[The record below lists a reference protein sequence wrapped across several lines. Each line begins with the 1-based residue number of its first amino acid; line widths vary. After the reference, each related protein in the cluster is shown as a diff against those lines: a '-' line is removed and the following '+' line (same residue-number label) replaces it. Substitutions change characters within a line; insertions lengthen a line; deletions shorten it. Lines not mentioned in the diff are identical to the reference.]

1 MVALSI
7 LSFGLAGAASAAP
20 AGPAAPAALVA
31 LPAADAGTTA
41 ADQVLTWTGSNS
53 VTQYASAPATAKAG
67 PATIVFENSVATG
80 NTVSMSHTLTFDTS
94 TAGYNHDVALDI
106 LANPLDENGGRWEV
120 DVDLTPGTYRYF
132 CVIPGHGQMVGEL
145 VVTEGGGQEDT
156 TAPTVTPQVTGDK
169 DADGAYIGAATV
181 SLAAEDADSGVAS
194 VEYALDG
201 GDLQPY
207 TSPLVLNEP
216 GMHMV
221 DYRATDNAGNVSE
234 TGTVH
239 VVVVAAG
246 EDTTA
251 PVVSAEVTGQLDDDG
266 AYVGTATVAL
276 TATDVGSGVASVE
289 YALDGGEYTAYASPV
304 PVGEPGEHTVTY
316 RATDKAGNV
325 SEPGST
331 TFTVVEAPEDTTA
344 PVVTAEVT
352 GKQDADGAYEGSAT
366 VQLHAVDDGSG
377 VASVEYA
384 LDGGDYQEYTAPV
397 VFDEVGMHM
406 LDYRATDKAGNVSE
420 AGMVHVVVVEAG
432 PPPDTTPPI
441 ASAQVDGVQ
450 DANGVYVDEATV
462 TVTARDSGSGVA
474 FIEYS
479 LDDSAFR
486 EYDGPMVI
494 EEPGAHALRYRA
506 TDNVG
511 NVTRTGTLRF
521 TLLRQGIDACP
532 ASDERATVFFGN
544 LDSRVANVD
553 TGDGCT
559 VADLLDADGP
569 WVSHKAF
576 VSHVTDVAG
585 GIAAKGIITSADL
598 KALVQ
603 AAKRS
608 SIGN

>member
-1 MVALSI
+1 
-7 LSFGLAGAASAAP
+7 AGAASAAP
-20 AGPAAPAALVA
+20 AGPAAQAVQAGSLA
-31 LPAADAGTTA
+31 TAGDAGTATT
-41 ADQVLTWTGSNS
+41 DQVLTWTGSNS

-80 NTVSMSHTLTFDTS
+80 NTVGMSHTLTFDTS
-94 TAGYNHDVALDI
+94 TPGYNHDVTLDI
-106 LANPLDENGGRWEV
+106 LANPLDENGGRWEQ
-120 DVDLTPGTYRYF
+120 DVVLTPGTYRYY
-132 CVIPGHGQMVGEL
+132 CVIPGHSTMVGEL
-145 VVTEGGGQEDT
+145 VVTEDGGEVDT
-156 TAPTVTPQVTGDK
+156 TAPTVTPEVTGEQ
-169 DADGAYIGAATV
+169 DADGAYVGSATV
-181 SLAAEDADSGVAS
+181 SLAAEDAGSGVKS

-207 TSPLVLNEP
+207 TAPLVLNDP
-216 GMHMV
+216 GAHSV
-221 DYRATDNAGNVSE
+221 AYRATDNAGNVSE
-234 TGTVH
+234 TGTVD

-251 PVVSAEVTGQLDDDG
+251 PVVTAEVTGQLDGDG
-266 AYVGTATVAL
+266 AYIGTATVAL
-276 TATDVGSGVASVE
+276 SATDTGSGVASVE
-289 YALDGGEYTAYASPV
+289 YALDGGEYTAYSAPV
-304 PVGEPGEHTVTY
+304 AVDGPGEHTVTY

-325 SEPGST
+325 SEPGSS
-331 TFTVVEAPEDTTA
+331 TFTVVEPPEDTTA

-366 VQLHAVDDGSG
+366 VQLHAEDAGSG

-384 LDGGDYQEYTAPV
+384 LDGGDFQEYTAPV
-397 VFDEVGMHM
+397 VLDQVGMHM

-450 DANGVYVDEATV
+450 DANGVYVDQATV
-462 TVTARDSGSGVA
+462 TITARDSGSGVA

-486 EYDGPMVI
+486 EYEGPMVI
-494 EEPGAHALRYRA
+494 EESGAHAVRYRA

-511 NVTRTGTLRF
+511 NVTRTGTLTF
-521 TLLRQGIDACP
+521 ALTVKTVDACP
-532 ASDERATVFFGN
+532 ASDERDTVFFGD
-544 LDSRVANVD
+544 LDTGVANVD

-569 WVSHKAF
+569 WVNHKAF

-585 GIAAKGIITSADL
+585 GLAAKGTITSAEL
-598 KALVQ
+598 KSLVQ

>member
-1 MVALSI
+1 
-7 LSFGLAGAASAAP
+7 
-20 AGPAAPAALVA
+20 
-31 LPAADAGTTA
+31 
-41 ADQVLTWTGSNS
+41 
-53 VTQYASAPATAKAG
+53 
-67 PATIVFENSVATG
+67 
-80 NTVSMSHTLTFDTS
+80 
-94 TAGYNHDVALDI
+94 
-106 LANPLDENGGRWEV
+106 
-120 DVDLTPGTYRYF
+120 
-132 CVIPGHGQMVGEL
+132 
-145 VVTEGGGQEDT
+145 
-156 TAPTVTPQVTGDK
+156 
-169 DADGAYIGAATV
+169 
-181 SLAAEDADSGVAS
+181 
-194 VEYALDG
+194 
-201 GDLQPY
+201 
-207 TSPLVLNEP
+207 
-216 GMHMV
+216 
-221 DYRATDNAGNVSE
+221 
-234 TGTVH
+234 VH

-289 YALDGGEYTAYASPV
+289 YALDGGEYGAYASPV

-397 VFDEVGMHM
+397 VLDEVGMHM

-462 TVTARDSGSGVA
+462 TVSARDSGSGVA

-544 LDSRVANVD
+544 LDSGVANVD